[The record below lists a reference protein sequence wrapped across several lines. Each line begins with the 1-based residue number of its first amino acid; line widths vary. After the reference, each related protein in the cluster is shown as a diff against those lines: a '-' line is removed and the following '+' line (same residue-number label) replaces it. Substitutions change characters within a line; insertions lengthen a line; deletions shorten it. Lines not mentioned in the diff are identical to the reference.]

1 MGAGGAIC
9 TRFFC
14 ELLVFVFVLVLAAAA
29 SVGSF
34 RDELGG
40 LGAGWRGGGFEV
52 GRANEDILTWSCL
65 YRVVERYL
73 RLFGLN
79 INIGKTAYLSR

>member
-1 MGAGGAIC
+1 MGAGGAIW

-14 ELLVFVFVLVLAAAA
+14 ELLVFVFVLVLAAAI
-29 SVGSF
+29 VGSF
-34 RDELGG
+34 REELGG

-52 GRANEDILTWSCL
+52 GRANEDILIWSCL

-73 RLFGLN
+73 
-79 INIGKTAYLSR
+79 